1 MEKRRRNRWFD
12 RGLLALAGIGLTVD
26 LTLPQSRLGTLALLV
41 VAIWCVRRVL
51 VRIDETSEQ
60 FEQAFRLGQEI
71 EQRRIVLDRELAPV
85 RELVRHQDEP
95 TPGSASCRNDQVVDL
110 TARTTELP
118 TRIRP
123 GDAEPGTAIVMASA
137 RARRRKRNHRRP

>member
-1 MEKRRRNRWFD
+1 MEKRRRNRWYD

-26 LTLPQSRLGTLALLV
+26 LTLPQSRLGTIALLL

-85 RELVRHQDEP
+85 RELVRQADESA
-95 TPGSASCRNDQVVDL
+95 PGTASCRNDQVVDL
-110 TARTTELP
+110 TARAADLP
-118 TRIRP
+118 ARARP
-123 GDAEPGTAIVMASA
+123 GDAEPGSAIVLATA
-137 RARRRKRNHRRP
+137 RARRRKRNRRRP